1 MHIRLASIDDAAAI
15 HQMVTAIA
23 AETRLDHKVTS
34 TPADIAEHGFGPNPE
49 FRVLIAE
56 DNREL
61 AGMCLYFRSFST
73 WRGSVGGYIQDL
85 FVHPDHRG
93 SGLAAML
100 LEATAAKIVAEGGTY
115 LRLSV
120 DADNIRGQRFYAKQG
135 MRWSDD
141 ERIFQ
146 IDGADF
152 VAVANRTAA
161 AAGVDEHAG

>member
-1 MHIRLASIDDAAAI
+1 
-15 HQMVTAIA
+15 
-23 AETRLDHKVTS
+23 
-34 TPADIAEHGFGPNPE
+34 
-49 FRVLIAE
+49 
-56 DNREL
+56 
-61 AGMCLYFRSFST
+61 MCLFFRSFST

-85 FVHPDHRG
+85 FVRPDHRG

-100 LEATAAKIVAEGGTY
+100 LEATAAQIHRDGGTY

-146 IDGADF
+146 IHGDDFTVVADRWN
-152 VAVANRTAA
+152 AT
-161 AAGVDEHAG
+161 G

>member
-1 MHIRLASIDDAAAI
+1 MYIRNATIADAPAI
-15 HQMVTAIA
+15 HAMVTAIA
-23 AETRLDHKVTS
+23 SETRLDQQVTS
-34 TPADIAEHGFGPNPE
+34 TPADIATYGFGANPE
-49 FRVLIAE
+49 FRVLIA
-56 DNREL
+56 DDDGQP
-61 AGMCLYFRSFST
+61 AGMCLFFHSFST
-73 WRGSVGGYIQDL
+73 WRGRVGGYIQDL

-100 LEATAAKIVAEGGTY
+100 LEATAAQILRDGGTF

-152 VAVANRTAA
+152 VAVAERTAVTA
-161 AAGVDEHAG
+161 NDLGG

>member
-1 MHIRLASIDDAAAI
+1 MHIRHATIDDATAI
-15 HQMVTAIA
+15 HQMVNAIA
-23 AETRLDHKVTS
+23 SETRLDHKVTS
-34 TPADIAEHGFGPNPE
+34 TPADIAEHGFGANPE

-56 DNREL
+56 DDGRP
-61 AGMCLYFRSFST
+61 AGMCLFFRSFST

-93 SGLAAML
+93 SGLAAKL
-100 LEATAAKIVAEGGTY
+100 LEATAAQIVGEGGTY

-152 VAVANRTAA
+152 AAVADRSAATSGADERT
-161 AAGVDEHAG
+161 H

>member
-1 MHIRLASIDDAAAI
+1 MHIRTATVDDAAAI
-15 HQMVTAIA
+15 HQMITAIS

-56 DNREL
+56 DDGEP
-61 AGMCLYFRSFST
+61 AGMCLFFRSFST

-85 FVHPDHRG
+85 FVRPDHRG

-100 LEATAAKIVAEGGTY
+100 LEATAAQIHAEGGTY

-120 DADNIRGQRFYAKQG
+120 DADNIRGQRFYARQG

-146 IDGADF
+146 IHGDDF
-152 VAVANRTAA
+152 VAVAHRTA
-161 AAGVDEHAG
+161 G

>member
-1 MHIRLASIDDAAAI
+1 MQIRTATVDDAAAI
-15 HQMVTAIA
+15 HAMVTAIA
-23 AETRLDHKVTS
+23 SETRLDHKVTS

-56 DNREL
+56 HDGSP
-61 AGMCLYFRSFST
+61 AGMCLFFRSFST

-93 SGLAAML
+93 SGLAAL
-100 LEATAAKIVAEGGTY
+100 LLHATAKQIHDDGGTY

-120 DADNIRGQRFYAKQG
+120 DADNVRGQRFYAKQG

-146 IDGADF
+146 IDGQDF
-152 VAVANRTAA
+152 AAIAARFSVA
-161 AAGVDEHAG
+161 G